1 MKRKYT
7 VEISTVDPQDA
18 AIREALWK
26 LLVLIDHEFVPP
38 LSVRESTTEMT
49 LSGNERNA
57 TTGPRAYFNQILQQN
72 IIMAQV
78 EGNWT
83 GFLSFRHNDT
93 LALLGDHNPCN
104 YLTTI
109 GVSPYYRNIGIARSM
124 YRFALNDLPPEIQ
137 SPYWATRTWSTNDDH
152 IHLLNKI
159 GFTLAAKLDHH
170 RGAGIDTH
178 YYVYQMPEKFQ
189 TPVRIIKP
197 SSVEQA

>member
-7 VEISTVDPQDA
+7 VEISTVDPQEGV
-18 AIREALWK
+18 IRDALWK
-26 LLVLIDHEFVPP
+26 LLVQIDHEFVPP

-49 LSGNERNA
+49 LTGKEHNA
-57 TTGPRAYFNQILQQN
+57 TTGPRAYFDKLLKQN
-72 IIMAQV
+72 IIMAKV
-78 EGNWT
+78 EEFWA
-83 GFLSFRHNDT
+83 GFLAFRHSDV
-93 LALLGDHNPCN
+93 LELLGEKNPCN

-124 YRFALNDLPPEIQ
+124 YRFALNDLPPELQ
-137 SPYWATRTWSTNDDH
+137 SPFWATRTWSTNNDH

-159 GFTLAAKLDHH
+159 GFTLATKLTDH
-170 RGAGIDTH
+170 RGDGIDTH

-189 TPVRIIKP
+189 VPVQIKEP